1 MITMRQYLLIVLSM
15 LVLLCCGVRSFGQ
28 SNAREM
34 LDRKLDIHVS
44 KTTLRYVIDV
54 LSMDHGIPIGLE
66 KSSTHKDEYKIDID
80 IEGGALREVLDS
92 IVRQE
97 PSYQWQ
103 AIDGVIN
110 FIPTHD
116 RDGFVTTFLDT
127 PINHF
132 GPGKGNDQKLDVRD
146 RILKLPAVH
155 RLMTSYGMGV
165 DRWWGEC
172 VYAKDDVDLSISNTN
187 VRGILNKLIRVSPN
201 KTWTVD
207 LSGKNRENLLI
218 LF

>member
-1 MITMRQYLLIVLSM
+1 MITMRQCWLIVLSM
-15 LVLLCCGVRSFGQ
+15 LVLLCCEVRSFGQ
-28 SNAREM
+28 SDASEM

-54 LSMDHGIPIGLE
+54 LAMDHGIPTGLE
-66 KSSTHKDEYKIDID
+66 KSSTHKDEYKIDLD

-103 AIDGVIN
+103 VIDGVIN

-116 RDGFVTTFLDT
+116 RDGFVVTFLDT
-127 PINHF
+127 PVNRF
-132 GPGKGNDQKLDVRD
+132 APGKGNDKLDVRD
-146 RILKLPAVH
+146 SILKSPTVR
-155 RLMTSYGMGV
+155 RLMISYGIGV

-172 VYAKDDVDLSISNTN
+172 VYAKDGVDLSISNTN

-207 LSGKNRENLLI
+207 LSGKNRESLLI